1 MKEENK
7 ILYKDIVQALKFA
20 ISQGEPDGIGFWNSS
35 MKWREFS
42 VQDVLDF
49 INSQKEEIEQ
59 LNKRN
64 EELTSIAEY
73 QQNSNMRRW
82 EIIKEKEKENA
93 ELQKQ
98 VDNAKEQFLLTC
110 KNCHFKKDIELL
122 KYQKEQA
129 VKEFAERVKAHTERC
144 YDWAVAK
151 IVSAE
156 VDNVLDVL
164 LKEVEE

>member
-1 MKEENK
+1 MKEQNK
-7 ILYKDIVQALKFA
+7 ILYEEIVQALKFA
-20 ISQGEPDGIGFWNSS
+20 ISQGEPDGVGFWDSS

-59 LNKRN
+59 LNERN

-82 EIIKEKEKENA
+82 KIIQEKEKENA

-98 VDNAKEQFLLTC
+98 VDELTERFKRAKE
-110 KNCHFKKDIELL
+110 IA
-122 KYQKEQA
+122 KEIMQ
-129 VKEFAERVKAHTERC
+129 
-144 YDWAVAK
+144 D
-151 IVSAE
+151 
-156 VDNVLDVL
+156 
-164 LKEVEE
+164 